1 MPGAL
6 DGLKVVD
13 FTSHLSGPY
22 CAMILADQGADVIKI
37 EKPGKG
43 DDLRQSPP
51 FVAGEGAPF
60 MLWNRNKRSIELDLK
75 NPDDLATALALIDS
89 ADVMV
94 ENMRPG
100 VAERIG
106 IGYAA
111 MAERNPGLVYCS
123 ISGFGQTGPYSKRG
137 GFDLVAQA
145 MSGLMTI
152 NGPPEGGPYRLP
164 IAISDVAAGMNGAI
178 GVLSALQHKNKT
190 GEGQQVDVSLLDSA
204 LSMCVYEAASVFATG
219 EKPERLGQGHR
230 GSAPYQIFPTQN
242 GWFALG
248 ASQQSF
254 WEQTCEVIGAAHL
267 LDDERFK
274 VKADRVAR
282 QQELAELLAPYFQ
295 KQTTEYWFE
304 ALDALNIPCGPV
316 MDHLQTLSDP
326 HILARDMVAP
336 VNHAVAGETKT
347 LGTPIKLSKTPGGV
361 RSAAPALGQHKKEVR
376 AEAAARQS
384 KGAAE

>member
-51 FVAGEGAPF
+51 FVKGEGAPF
-60 MLWNRNKRSIELDLK
+60 MLWNRNKRSIALDLK
-75 NPDDLATALALIDS
+75 DPDDLATALALIDS

-100 VAERIG
+100 VAARIG

-111 MAERNPGLVYCS
+111 MAKRNPALIYCS

-178 GVLSALQHKNKT
+178 GVLSALQHRSKT

-204 LSMCVYEAASVFATG
+204 LSMCVYEAANVFATG
-219 EKPERLGQGHR
+219 KKPERLGQGHR

-248 ASQQSF
+248 ASQQIF

-267 LDDERFK
+267 LADDRFK
-274 VKADRVAR
+274 IKADRVAR
-282 QQELAELLAPYFQ
+282 QQELAEILEPYFQ

-304 ALDALNIPCGPV
+304 KLDALNIPCGPV
-316 MDHLQTLSDP
+316 MDHLQTLNDP

-336 VNHAVAGETKT
+336 VDHAVAGAGKT

-361 RSAAPALGQHKKEVR
+361 RTAAPALGQHEAEIR
-376 AEAAARQS
+376 AEAAANA
-384 KGAAE
+384 KKDVAE